1 MRRSSRSYSAK
12 LNAMRTIL
20 FFKLSFGIFLAWNAL
35 AQIFARET
43 WWFIQNVNLIF
54 HEAGHLIFLPF
65 PDLITLLAG
74 SAFEIGVPLAVTL
87 SSSKNTGS

>member
-1 MRRSSRSYSAK
+1 
-12 LNAMRTIL
+12 MRTIL